1 MKELFQVLNREDR
14 ISILKLLSL
23 LINESNKTNYN
34 DNSDWILA
42 FNEVGFRTN
51 DININKILSNIDM
64 DVYNTPLEDW
74 QVQALNSICFLENI
88 LIFRYVPDDEPK
100 EAIYIQREAETYRKI
115 DKNRPFPLCP
125 LPLMPEEVVRM
136 MTLRASKLFG
146 NNTNIWFDTEN
157 IRITLSKGFD
167 NSYISFNDQTNEFNI
182 WFEDSFMR
190 FVGGEEWNTNKK
202 PYCTFKEWLESGA
215 TLKSGTTIV
224 LDKLF
229 EGFSSNGL
237 DIRYNANVGMGLHII
252 IKLN

>member
-1 MKELFQVLNREDR
+1 MRELFQVLDREDR

-23 LINESNKTNYN
+23 LIKESNKTTYN

-42 FNEVGFRTN
+42 FNEAGFRTD
-51 DININKILSNIDM
+51 DININEILSNVDM
-64 DVYNTPLEDW
+64 DVYNAPLEDW

-100 EAIYIQREAETYRKI
+100 EAVYIQREAETYRKI
-115 DKNRPFPLCP
+115 DKYRPFPLCP
-125 LPLMPEEVVRM
+125 LPLMPEEVVRV
-136 MTLRASKLFG
+136 MTLRALNLFG
-146 NNTNIWFDTEN
+146 NNTNIWFDAEYL
-157 IRITLSKGFD
+157 RITLTKGFD

-190 FVGGEEWNTNKK
+190 FVGGAEWNTKK
-202 PYCTFKEWLESGA
+202 EPYRTLFVNEW
-215 TLKSGTTIV
+215 LKSGTTIV

-237 DIRYNANVGMGLHII
+237 NIRYNANVGMGLHII
-252 IKLN
+252 INLK